1 MVENPS
7 QGNDMK
13 ALMTL
18 VVVLVSAGP
27 AFAEWGLYA
36 NRNGKGFVLE
46 QTFAFYEDCNRKARD
61 LWRADPALA
70 FGCSEYTA
78 TAYSR
83 TQQLREQH
91 QKAMEKYNR
100 DRAAALERV
109 ENNRRLEKS
118 AREDYDRA
126 KRELEQGTGSRDSV
140 LRAAEKLR
148 EVREDAPKVTVP
160 R

>member
-61 LWRADPALA
+61 PWRADPAPP
-70 FGCSEYTA
+70 FGCSEDTPP
-78 TAYSR
+78 AYSR
-83 TQQLREQH
+83 AQQLRQTH
-91 QKAMEKYNR
+91 QKAVEKDNR
-100 DRAAALERV
+100 DRGAA
-109 ENNRRLEKS
+109 
-118 AREDYDRA
+118 
-126 KRELEQGTGSRDSV
+126 
-140 LRAAEKLR
+140 
-148 EVREDAPKVTVP
+148 
-160 R
+160 